1 MPLTDKATRSATS
14 KTDPRQDPVKP
25 KVLVTRRL
33 LPPALSYLKENAAVE
48 GGRAAAGMTREEL
61 ISRLEDK
68 DGLLCLLVDRIDRVV
83 MDAAPRLRI
92 IANCAVGIDNIDIA
106 YARKKMIWVTNTP
119 GVLTEATADLTW
131 ALILATARRIPPSDR
146 FVRDKRFRGW
156 ELDLFLGREVN
167 GKRLGI
173 IGFGRIG
180 RAVAKRALGFD
191 MEVRYFDPHRLS
203 PEEENARR
211 AGYLPL
217 DELLATSDIVTI
229 HASLSPETR
238 HLISAEKLR
247 LMKKESI
254 LINVARGPIVDEAAL
269 AEALRRGDLWGA
281 GLDVYEREPEVHPRL
296 LELAN
301 VVLLP
306 HIGSATDET
315 RLRMAMTAAR
325 NLIQGIRGERPDN
338 LISSAESTPS

>member
-1 MPLTDKATRSATS
+1 MR
-14 KTDPRQDPVKP
+14 KP

-33 LPPALSYLKENAAVE
+33 LPPALTYLEKHADVE
-48 GGRAAAGMTREEL
+48 GGRAAEGMSREVL
-61 ISRLEDK
+61 LGRIGDK
-68 DGLLCLLVDRIDRVV
+68 EGLLCLLVDRIDRTV
-83 MDAAPRLRI
+83 MDAAPRLRV
-92 IANCAVGIDNIDIA
+92 IANCAVGVDNIDTA
-106 YARKKMIWVTNTP
+106 YARKKGIWVTNTP

-131 ALILATARRIPPSDR
+131 ALILATARKIPPSDR
-146 FVRDKRFRGW
+146 FVREKRFRGW
-156 ELDLFLGREVN
+156 ELDLFLGREVS

-180 RAVAKRALGFD
+180 RAVARRAQGFG
-191 MEVRYFDPHRLS
+191 MEIRYFDPHRLS
-203 PEEENARR
+203 LEEERDCRTA
-211 AGYLPL
+211 YLPL
-217 DELLATSDIVTI
+217 DELLATSDIITI

-247 LMKKESI
+247 LMKKAAI
-254 LINVARGPIVDEAAL
+254 LVNVARGPIVDEAAL

-281 GLDVYEREPEVHPRL
+281 GLDVYEREPDIEPQL
-296 LELAN
+296 LELDN

-306 HIGSATDET
+306 HIGSATEET

-338 LISSAESTPS
+338 LIS